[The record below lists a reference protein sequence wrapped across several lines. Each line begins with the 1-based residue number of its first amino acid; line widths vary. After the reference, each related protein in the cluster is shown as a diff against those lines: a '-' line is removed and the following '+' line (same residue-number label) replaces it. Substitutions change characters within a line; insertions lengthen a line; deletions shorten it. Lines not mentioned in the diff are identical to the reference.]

1 MHFDLSDSLSIF
13 EEHEKQIIDY
23 KQQIERLIE
32 ERNQIRDL
40 LSKEINNGESTSE
53 RLIKQS
59 TSEPL
64 KIDVEIQTINDLDL

>member
-1 MHFDLSDSLSIF
+1 LYFDFSDSLSIF
-13 EEHEKQIIDY
+13 EKHEKQITDY

-32 ERNQIRDL
+32 ERNQTRDL
-40 LSKEINNGESTSE
+40 LSKESNNGESTSE
-53 RLIKQS
+53 RIIKQS